1 VIIPYIILIGTVLA
15 IFVLTVVLSLRQQAF
30 MREQR
35 QHSIETRQ
43 ELLSII
49 RDNQSGAVE
58 AMTGI
63 ARLTQDQLNE
73 VARRIEQ
80 LTSRTETELKALQ
93 ETVGQKLD
101 GLRSDNSAK
110 LEQIRVTVDEK
121 LHATLE
127 QRLGTSFKL
136 VSDQLNAVNAS
147 LGEMRTLADGVGDL
161 KRVLGNVKTRGILG
175 EFQLHAILEDIL
187 APDQYLSNVATRQGS
202 SERVEY
208 AIRLPGKDGEDA
220 AQVLLPI
227 DAKFPKEDY
236 ERMLGSQ
243 QAGDIVQ
250 TEAARKAIR
259 VRVKGEAK
267 DIASKYID
275 VPGTTDFAILFLP
288 FEGLYAEVLNMPGIV
303 EELQRDHHVVLAGPT
318 TLAALLNSLQM
329 GFKTLAIQKRSSEV
343 WKVLGAVKTE
353 FAKFGE
359 LLEKTKKK
367 LDQASGELDLATRKS
382 GTIRRR
388 LVSVEALPTAEA
400 RLMLG
405 ELEVPEEEH
414 EEGAT

>member
-1 VIIPYIILIGTVLA
+1 MIIPYIILIGTVLA

-275 VPGTTDFAILFLP
+275 VPRTTDFAILFLP

>member
-275 VPGTTDFAILFLP
+275 VPRTTDFAILFLP

>member
-1 VIIPYIILIGTVLA
+1 MIIPYIILIGTVLA

-220 AQVLLPI
+220 AEVLLPI

-275 VPGTTDFAILFLP
+275 VPRTTDFAILFLP

-343 WKVLGAVKTE
+343 WKVLGSVKTE

>member
-1 VIIPYIILIGTVLA
+1 MIIPYIILIGTVLA

-101 GLRSDNSAK
+101 GLRSDNSVK

-147 LGEMRTLADGVGDL
+147 LGEMRILADGVGDL

-275 VPGTTDFAILFLP
+275 VPRTTDFAILFLP

>member
-1 VIIPYIILIGTVLA
+1 MIIPYIILIGTVLA

-220 AQVLLPI
+220 AEVLLPI

-275 VPGTTDFAILFLP
+275 VPRTTDFAILFLP

>member
-1 VIIPYIILIGTVLA
+1 MIIPYIILIGTVLA

-147 LGEMRTLADGVGDL
+147 LGEMRILADGVGDL

-275 VPGTTDFAILFLP
+275 VPRTTDFAILFLP

>member
-101 GLRSDNSAK
+101 GLRSDNSVK

-147 LGEMRTLADGVGDL
+147 LGEMRILADGVGDL

-275 VPGTTDFAILFLP
+275 VPRTTDFAILFLP